1 MALLDGVAEAIRR
14 LFGSPKVGRLVPPAL
29 EAAGRG
35 LPLFRPAVVPVPWRM
50 EAACASAD
58 FFPESSARLEAL
70 EPLCARLQVED
81 AWSRWAAGANVLG
94 MDVFS
99 QEVRL
104 HRDLAALQPPS
115 VRRLE
120 PPRSM
125 PVSCRT
131 LREPL
136 RMPRLVNPGAGTF
149 STRAYRDLRAALRRP
164 VVFRSENVQSLPKAL
179 WMRYSL
185 ALVRATGEN
194 VRNLEVIG
202 LWRLPR
208 QGVSALRPESSGRLV
223 VQLAPA
229 AAGSPRAAFMVARR
243 RDDNSLVS
251 AFVE

>member
-1 MALLDGVAEAIRR
+1 MALLDGVAEAIRK

-35 LPLFRPAVVPVPWRM
+35 LPPFRPAAVPVPWRM
-50 EAACASAD
+50 EVACGSAEL
-58 FFPESSARLEAL
+58 FPDGSARLEAL

-81 AWSRWAAGANVLG
+81 AWSRWAAGAAVVR

-104 HRDLAALQPPS
+104 HRDLAALQPPPA
-115 VRRLE
+115 RRLE
-120 PPRSM
+120 LPRST

-131 LREPL
+131 LREPF
-136 RMPRLVNPGAGTF
+136 RMPRVVDSAAGSFRTG
-149 STRAYRDLRAALRRP
+149 SYRDLRAALRRP
-164 VVFRSENVQSLPKAL
+164 VVFRSEDVQSLPKAL

-208 QGVSALRPESSGRLV
+208 QGVSALRPESDGRLV

-229 AAGSPRAAFMVARR
+229 AAGSSRAAFMVARR